1 MDDTLWMIARE
12 IPSLRSFARAL
23 LHNND
28 AADDLVQD
36 CLERAVRKHHM
47 WLRHGSI
54 RSWLLRI
61 LYNLYLD
68 GAEQRKRMRL
78 SSQLDEYDDRIGEP
92 ASQETHLVM
101 RDTIAALEKIP
112 PAQKEAIL
120 LVALQDVS
128 YDEAAWILGVPIGTL
143 RSRLSRGREALRD
156 AVAGRDQSA
165 PPLRRVK

>member
-1 MDDTLWMIARE
+1 MDDTLWLIARE
-12 IPSLRSFARAL
+12 IPNLRPFARAL
-23 LHNND
+23 LRDKD

-36 CLERAVRKHHM
+36 CLERAVRKHHL
-47 WLRHGSI
+47 WLRHGSM

-68 GAEQRKRMRL
+68 GAVHRRRMKLSAQLDDHDHQIVEPATQEMRL
-78 SSQLDEYDDRIGEP
+78 V
-92 ASQETHLVM
+92 A
-101 RDTIAALEKIP
+101 RDTVAALSKL
-112 PAQKEAIL
+112 PAAQREAIL
-120 LVALQDVS
+120 LIALEDVS

-156 AVAGRDQSA
+156 AMAGRTESA